1 MNSPKLKF
9 QFASDNT
16 APISP
21 EAWAAMDG
29 ANSGYAASYGDDVWT
44 ERAAQLFRDTFE
56 TDCDVF
62 SVFNG
67 TAANSLSL
75 ATLCRS
81 YHSVICHESSH
92 IETDE
97 CGAPEFFSNGT
108 KILVTSGPEGKLN
121 LREVEKVVTRRSD
134 LHYPKPRVL
143 SLSQPTELGSVYQPD
158 EIREVC
164 AMGRR
169 YGLRAHMDGA
179 RFWNALAA
187 LDVAPRMMTWE
198 AGVDVLC
205 CGGTKNGI
213 GFSEAVIFFNRKL
226 GQEFDYRCK
235 QAGQLASKMRYL
247 AAPWV
252 AALSNGTWK
261 RHAQHANRAAKKLA
275 EKLAQ
280 VSGVEVMYRV
290 EANAVF
296 VRMSEEFHAALH
308 AADWR
313 YYTFIGGGARFM
325 CSWHTSD
332 EDIDTL
338 IRDLQLA
345 AK

>member
-1 MNSPKLKF
+1 MNSPELKF

-21 EAWAAMDG
+21 EAWAAMNE
-29 ANSGYAASYGDDVWT
+29 ANNGNAASYGDDVWT
-44 ERAAQLFRDTFE
+44 DHAAQLFRETFE

-62 SVFNG
+62 FVFNG
-67 TAANSLSL
+67 TAANSLAL

-108 KILVTSGPEGKLN
+108 KILLTGGANGKLS
-121 LREVEKVVTRRSD
+121 LSEVEKVITRRSD

-143 SLSQPTELGSVYQPD
+143 SLSQPTELGSIYQPE

-164 AMGRR
+164 ALGRR

-179 RFWNALAA
+179 RFWNAVVA
-187 LDVAPRMMTWE
+187 LDVSPRTLTWE

-213 GFSEAVIFFNRKL
+213 GLSEAVIFFNRKL

-252 AALSNGTWK
+252 AALSDGVWK
-261 RHAQHANRAAKKLA
+261 RHAEHANRAAKKLA
-275 EKLAQ
+275 EKLQ
-280 VSGVEVMYRV
+280 EISQVEVMYRV

-296 VRMSEEFHAALH
+296 VRMPEALHAALH
-308 AADWR
+308 AANWR

-332 EDIDTL
+332 EDIEAL
-338 IRDLQLA
+338 VCDLQRA
-345 AK
+345 SK